1 MVVTAGATDDL
12 QLKRRAFGLR
22 VGPN

>member
-12 QLKRRAFGLR
+12 DGKRRAFGLR
-22 VGPN
+22 VGSN